1 MKHIVIFLCLLLPL
15 ASSAQ
20 LLDSLSLDTVT
31 ACTSIH
37 DALNDSTNVLK
48 LDLSKQK
55 LTEFPKELRKLTS
68 LQYLDLS
75 KNKITD
81 LPTWI
86 GELKDLQVLILYKNK
101 IDSLR
106 WQIGE
111 LSHLKYLDL
120 NRTDLEKL
128 PRSMGKL
135 KELQTLNLWSDN
147 IGSYPYELKNLSDN
161 LKTLDLRDVLV
172 NDASQKFLKAIL
184 PNTTIYFS
192 PICPCE
198 R

>member
-1 MKHIVIFLCLLLPL
+1 MKRILLFWCLILPL
-15 ASSAQ
+15 AGSAQ
-20 LLDSLSLDTVT
+20 LLDSLSLDTMT
-31 ACTSIH
+31 ACTSIQE
-37 DALNDSTNVLK
+37 ALKDSNGVIK

-55 LTEFPKELRKLTS
+55 LSEFPKELRKLTS

-81 LPTWI
+81 IPPWI
-86 GELKDLQVLILYKNK
+86 GELKDLQVLILFKNK

-106 WQIGE
+106 SQIGE

-128 PRSMGKL
+128 PHTIGKL
-135 KELQTLNLWSDN
+135 KELQILNLWSDD
-147 IGSYPYELKNLSDN
+147 ISGYPFELKYLADN

-172 NDASQKFLKAIL
+172 NGASQEFLKAIL